1 MCLFFTNLLRLQN
14 RIKLVRKRLYVL
26 AYIERTKDEEMFDF
40 CFFSLHKL
48 HKAEISYTIARW
60 IKHVFTSFRIHG
72 FGAPSTQELQHQ
84 LLLRLVG
91 LWTILWVLQIG
102 LNKFYKRSKDD
113 RSKGKLVLQSC
124 SKWMRSV
131 FYIFEF
137 CIFSYECTKTTKDDL
152 QLEKGKYSL
161 IGWLGLSKF
170 D

>member
-14 RIKLVRKRLYVL
+14 RIKLVRKRLHVL

-102 LNKFYKRSKDD
+102 L
-113 RSKGKLVLQSC
+113 
-124 SKWMRSV
+124 M
-131 FYIFEF
+131 
-137 CIFSYECTKTTKDDL
+137 L
-152 QLEKGKYSL
+152 QLSTNFTREVKMIVPRGSWFCSL
-161 IGWLGLSKF
+161 ALNGWDLFSTSLSSAYLAMNALRRQRMIYN
-170 D
+170 